1 MANNSYYNFDNYLS
15 SSSFT
20 CELKIIGAK
29 NIKTK
34 QKGNL
39 FIRCYLSEGSNN
51 NNRIQ
56 VNTKEIVS
64 SQKDDYIFWD
74 DSFSLECNGTQD
86 SIQNLKEQSVFFE
99 LRWRNTKAFL
109 GKIGGSQVVATAE
122 TPWKH
127 VLDAPKMEFQKWVP
141 MNVNEDGKLLKV
153 EEGVKV
159 KAPCLQILMKVEE
172 ACRVETMEEMRRRR
186 RREWDDEECGC
197 GCTSNGCCSSC
208 ADNELLFI
216 GAAFDDF

>member
-1 MANNSYYNFDNYLS
+1 MANGDNFDNYLS
-15 SSSFT
+15 SSSLT

-34 QKGNL
+34 HKGNL

-74 DSFSLECNGTQD
+74 DSFSLECKGTQD

-141 MNVNEDGKLLKV
+141 MNVNEDGKLLKF
-153 EEGVKV
+153 EEGVKP
-159 KAPCLQILMKVEE
+159 PCLQIVMKVE
-172 ACRVETMEEMRRRR
+172 ASRVETMEEMRRRR
-186 RREWDDEECGC
+186 RRERRREWDDECGC
-197 GCTSNGCCSSC
+197 GCRSNGCCSSC

-216 GAAFDDF
+216 GATFDDF